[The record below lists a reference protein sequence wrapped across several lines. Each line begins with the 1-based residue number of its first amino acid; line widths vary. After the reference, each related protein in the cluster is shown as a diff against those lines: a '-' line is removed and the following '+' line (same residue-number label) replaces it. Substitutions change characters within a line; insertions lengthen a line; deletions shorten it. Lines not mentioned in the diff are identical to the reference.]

1 MTEQS
6 ANDPEIKEVFAW
18 FGRAIYMANVVEVE
32 LAHTLLQID
41 FMTKVRDNFVRSKAK
56 NFDRKKYEKDF
67 DNFLKEQFSKTMGD
81 LKKEV
86 AKVSDFDEKLKERI
100 SAATTR
106 RNFLAHYYW
115 RERNER
121 LITEDGRK
129 EMIDELSRDV
139 CVFERLAHDIL
150 EATKPVRKKLGIREA
165 TLNAL
170 VEKRLAD
177 VMGGL
182 HLEPQ
187 DGAPIESSAQPR
199 VHSGSKN
206 LERYNAAAA
215 EARWQKVWDERGIFA
230 TPNEFSRPKYY
241 VLEMFPYPSGRIHM
255 GHVRNY
261 TMGDV
266 VARFKRATGFA
277 VLHPMGWDA
286 FGMPAENAAMER
298 KVHPKKWT
306 YENIEAMKAQLKS
319 MGLSLDWS
327 REIAT
332 CDPAY
337 YKHQQRMFLDFMRA
351 GLVERKLSK
360 VNWDPVDQTVL
371 ANEQVIDG
379 RGWRS
384 NALVEQRELSQWFFK
399 ITNYA
404 QELLDAI
411 EGLDRWPEKVRL
423 MQKNWI
429 GRSEGLLVRFALDPK
444 TAPNGESELEV
455 FTTRPDT
462 LFGAKFMAIAPDH
475 PLAAAAAKNNP
486 KLAAFIEECRHR
498 GTALAEIE
506 TAEKLGFD
514 TGMRARHPFDRSWAL
529 PVYVANFILMDYG
542 TGAIFG
548 CPAHDQRDL
557 DFVNKYGLGNTPVV
571 CPPEVDPKTF
581 VITDTAYD
589 GDGRMINSR
598 FLDGMTTT
606 EAKEEVA
613 RRLEKESAGN
623 RPVAKRQVNF
633 RLRDWGISRQRY
645 WGCPIPVIHCQTCGI
660 VPVPEQDLPVT
671 LPEDVTFDRPGNP
684 LDHHPT
690 WKHVKC
696 PQCGA
701 PATRE
706 TDTMDTFV
714 DSSWYFERFT
724 DPWITT
730 APTDPPMVDAW
741 MPVDQYIGGIEHAIL
756 HLLYSRFFTRAMK
769 KTKHVGLDEPFAG
782 LFTQG
787 MVVHETY
794 QRTNGEWVTPAE
806 VKIEA
811 DGDSRRATLIA
822 TGEPVTI
829 GPIEKMSKSTRNTVD
844 PNDIISDY
852 GADVARWFMLSDSPP
867 ERDVEWT
874 ERGVQGVARFVQRLW
889 RLVGE
894 AADIAK
900 SAPAGRPSQF
910 SAAATTL
917 RKATHAALA
926 KVTDD
931 IEKLHFNVCVAAIY
945 EFTNALSGV
954 IGEIDEHDGANLGNA
969 SDLAW
974 AIREAVNVLVQ
985 LFHPMMPHLAE
996 ECWAVLGHKTLVA
1009 EAAWPAVERA
1019 LLIEDTMTL
1028 PVQVNGKKR
1037 DEVTVAR
1044 NATNAEI
1051 EAAVLAL
1058 DAVKKALD
1066 GKAPKK
1072 VIIVPQRIV
1081 NVVA

>member
-1 MTEQS
+1 M
-6 ANDPEIKEVFAW
+6 
-18 FGRAIYMANVVEVE
+18 AI
-32 LAHTLLQID
+32 
-41 FMTKVRDNFVRSKAK
+41 
-56 NFDRKKYEKDF
+56 
-67 DNFLKEQFSKTMGD
+67 
-81 LKKEV
+81 
-86 AKVSDFDEKLKERI
+86 
-100 SAATTR
+100 
-106 RNFLAHYYW
+106 
-115 RERNER
+115 
-121 LITEDGRK
+121 
-129 EMIDELSRDV
+129 
-139 CVFERLAHDIL
+139 
-150 EATKPVRKKLGIREA
+150 
-165 TLNAL
+165 
-170 VEKRLAD
+170 
-177 VMGGL
+177 
-182 HLEPQ
+182 
-187 DGAPIESSAQPR
+187 
-199 VHSGSKN
+199 
-206 LERYNAAAA
+206 ERYNAAEA

-230 TPNEFSRPKYY
+230 TPNTDLRKKYY

-266 VARFKRATGFA
+266 VARVKRATGHA

-298 KVHPKKWT
+298 KVHPRKWT
-306 YENIEAMKAQLKS
+306 YENIAAMKAQLKS

-337 YKHQQRMFLDFMRA
+337 YKHQQKMFLDFLGA
-351 GLVERKLSK
+351 GLVERRKSK

-379 RGWRS
+379 LGWRS
-384 NALVEQRELSQWFFK
+384 GAIVEQRELTQWFFK
-399 ITNYA
+399 ITEYA
-404 QELLDAI
+404 QELLDALDT
-411 EGLDRWPEKVRL
+411 LDRWPDKVRL

-429 GRSEGLLVRFALDPK
+429 GRSEGLLVRFALDPQ
-444 TAPNGESELEV
+444 TAPNGETELEV

-462 LFGAKFMAIAPDH
+462 LFGAKFMAVAPDH
-475 PLAAAAAKNNP
+475 PLAAAAAKKNP

-498 GTALAEIE
+498 GTAQADID

-514 TGMRARHPFDRSWAL
+514 TGIRARHPFDKTWTL
-529 PVYVANFILMDYG
+529 PVYVANFILMEYG

-557 DFVNKYGLGNTPVV
+557 EFANKYRLGNTPVV
-571 CPPEVDPKTF
+571 CPPGVDPTTF
-581 VITDTAYD
+581 VITDIPYD

-598 FLDGMTTT
+598 FLDGMTTAQ
-606 EAKEEVA
+606 AKEEVA
-613 RRLEKESAGN
+613 KRLESESAGN
-623 RPVAKRQVNF
+623 RPVAQRQVNF

-645 WGCPIPVIHCQTCGI
+645 WGCPIPIIHCESCGV
-660 VPVPEQDLPVT
+660 VPVPAKDLPVI
-671 LPEDVTFDRPGNP
+671 LPDDVTFDRPGNP
-684 LDHHPT
+684 LDRHPT

-714 DSSWYFERFT
+714 DSSWYFARFT
-724 DPWITT
+724 DPWIET
-730 APTDPPMVDAW
+730 APTDVTVADAW

-769 KTKHVGLDEPFAG
+769 KTGHVGLDEPFAG

-794 QRTNGEWVTPAE
+794 RTKNGQWASPAE
-806 VKIEA
+806 VKIETQ
-811 DGDSRRATLIA
+811 GDTRRATLLA
-822 TGEPVTI
+822 TGEEIEI

-844 PNDIISDY
+844 PDEIICAY

-874 ERGVQGVARFVQRLW
+874 ERGVQGAWRFVQRLW

-894 AADIAK
+894 AAEVAK
-900 SAPAGRPSQF
+900 SAPAERPPQF
-910 SAAATTL
+910 SPAAAAL
-917 RKATHAALA
+917 RKATHQALA
-926 KVTDD
+926 KVSDD

-945 EFTNALSGV
+945 EFANALSAA
-954 IGEIDEHDGANLGNA
+954 IGDIGSDDEAKDDGAKDAGATNGNG
-969 SDLAW
+969 SSPGLDLRW
-974 AIREAVNVLVQ
+974 AMNEAVNVLVQ
-985 LFHPMMPHLAE
+985 LFAPMMPHLAE
-996 ECWAVLGHKTLVA
+996 ECWATLGHETLVA
-1009 EAAWPAVERA
+1009 QARWPELERD
-1019 LLIEDTMTL
+1019 LLIEDTVTL
-1028 PVQVNGKKR
+1028 PVQINGKKR
-1037 DEVTVAR
+1037 AEVTVAR
-1044 NATNAEI
+1044 NASNAEI
-1051 EAAVLAL
+1051 EAAILAL